1 MMIELIKI
9 KNYALIQDSEID
21 LTKGLNIISGETG
34 AGKSLFLGALSL
46 IMGEKVSKNII
57 GKNGAEATVEVII
70 KQKDLTKKAID
81 LGIEVEKDGSLL
93 IKRVF
98 GEKNKCYINGE
109 LITQAQLKNLMKG
122 SIDICSQHE
131 NQSILDQNNQLAMLD
146 TYSSIDLDKLS
157 LLYKELKSLMN
168 EKVSLV
174 KEKKQRDEKVDYFE
188 YVLGE
193 INKVNP
199 TEEDIQIESRLSE
212 LKNKQKIIQVE
223 GSIHQFFNEDE
234 GIRSKLKGIYYELK
248 ELDEIKNQTKSEEF
262 KELMNQILAFDVK
275 SKDDSDED
283 IQYYLD
289 RMENLSSLTKKHG
302 GTIVSLLAEKEKLE
316 QELDNIKN
324 FDSNLSKIDGS
335 IKKAE
340 FAFLK
345 EAELVSRKRKDHC
358 AKLSKEIESNLK
370 DLNMNNVKFSIEINK
385 KDYSANGID
394 DIEYQISPN
403 KGEALKP
410 ISEVASGGELSRV
423 LLSIYNVLGG
433 SNSVYLFDEVDA
445 GIGGETGMK
454 VGKKLKQMANNSQ
467 IICITHLPQ
476 VAVFAESNFK
486 IDKKENSQKTVSNIT
501 KLDSKETEIEIS
513 RMLGAALNSSTALEH
528 AKEMIKKAKI

>member
-168 EKVSLV
+168 EKLSLV

-262 KELMNQILAFDVK
+262 N
-275 SKDDSDED
+275 
-283 IQYYLD
+283 
-289 RMENLSSLTKKHG
+289 
-302 GTIVSLLAEKEKLE
+302 
-316 QELDNIKN
+316 
-324 FDSNLSKIDGS
+324 
-335 IKKAE
+335 
-340 FAFLK
+340 
-345 EAELVSRKRKDHC
+345 
-358 AKLSKEIESNLK
+358 ESNI
-370 DLNMNNVKFSIEINK
+370 SI
-385 KDYSANGID
+385 
-394 DIEYQISPN
+394 
-403 KGEALKP
+403 
-410 ISEVASGGELSRV
+410 
-423 LLSIYNVLGG
+423 
-433 SNSVYLFDEVDA
+433 
-445 GIGGETGMK
+445 
-454 VGKKLKQMANNSQ
+454 
-467 IICITHLPQ
+467 
-476 VAVFAESNFK
+476 
-486 IDKKENSQKTVSNIT
+486 
-501 KLDSKETEIEIS
+501 
-513 RMLGAALNSSTALEH
+513 
-528 AKEMIKKAKI
+528 